1 MLCIAEPLDNIRG
14 DISGILSHCVGSVS
28 LWKTGI
34 VAILAKSNVTNFVLS
49 VDWFV
54 LPKQIRFIV
63 SDANA
68 HIVNT
73 WAQSTQNL
81 THVMNAMAMVGIPPN
96 SPQSADFSV
105 IHGLRAAV
113 EAISE
118 LTDQQKDEIAAEESA
133 PNYGRVICI
142 TSARDNSSMSSLE
155 DIFSSVIEQQ
165 NVQALANTQNFAP
178 IDQCH
183 LVIINLFPSTIE
195 SMVSNRD
202 LQEVNA

>member
-1 MLCIAEPLDNIRG
+1 M
-14 DISGILSHCVGSVS
+14 
-28 LWKTGI
+28 
-34 VAILAKSNVTNFVLS
+34 
-49 VDWFV
+49 
-54 LPKQIRFIV
+54 

-73 WAQSTQNL
+73 WTVSTQNL
-81 THVMNAMAMVGIPPN
+81 THVMNAMAMVGIPPH

-118 LTDQQKDEIAAEESA
+118 LTDQQKEELTTNKIE
-133 PNYGRVICI
+133 NYGRVICI
-142 TSARDNSSMSSLE
+142 TSARDNSSMKSLE
-155 DIFSSVIEQQ
+155 EIFASVIHQQ
-165 NVQALANTQNFAP
+165 NVQALSNNQNFAP

-183 LVIINLFPSTIE
+183 LVIINLYPSAIE

-202 LQEVNA
+202 LQEV